1 MTVAAMSE
9 ACSGARA
16 QVSRRLDGELSQLE
30 ERMLT
35 SHLGRCS
42 DCRAFASDV
51 ASFTRDLREAPLEPL
66 GFPIVVGGRRRR
78 VVLARAQFGIAAA
91 VAVAVISSVLQLAI
105 PRSTTSGQAFRS
117 PTQFPTTAQVARE
130 VHQLIADGR
139 AFDRH
144 KQGGRTLPM

>member
-1 MTVAAMSE
+1 MTD

-30 ERMLT
+30 ERMLA

-42 DCRAFASDV
+42 DCRDFATDV

-78 VVLARAQFGIAAA
+78 VALARAQFGVAAA
-91 VAVAVISSVLQLAI
+91 VAVAVISSVLQIAI
-105 PRSTTSGQAFRS
+105 PSSTTSSEAFRS
-117 PTQFPTTAQVARE
+117 PTFFPTSTQVARE
-130 VHQLIADGR
+130 VHQIIADGR

-144 KQGGRTLPM
+144 KQTGRTLPM